1 MLQLIP
7 VSSRYINFRRQNS
20 GARKKAIHDWHLVA
34 FVFGLVLVDVTI
46 LTIHT
51 TLEGVISHF
60 RGGTDVNKEK
70 AMAFEGVSWI
80 VYFV

>member
-1 MLQLIP
+1 M
-7 VSSRYINFRRQNS
+7 
-20 GARKKAIHDWHLVA
+20 A

-70 AMAFEGVSWI
+70 TMAFEGVSWI